1 MLRLQAAK
9 LPATVLAYMPR
20 LRNRTSAQSAK
31 VMRSLS
37 SKAALREWINAAVR
51 QAFPFLG
58 SDAAVV
64 RPASDV
70 LLQWILVHGS
80 ALIFLSETSAERF
93 LGRY

>member
-51 QAFPFLG
+51 QASHFWVPTQQ
-58 SDAAVV
+58 S
-64 RPASDV
+64 
-70 LLQWILVHGS
+70 
-80 ALIFLSETSAERF
+80 
-93 LGRY
+93 